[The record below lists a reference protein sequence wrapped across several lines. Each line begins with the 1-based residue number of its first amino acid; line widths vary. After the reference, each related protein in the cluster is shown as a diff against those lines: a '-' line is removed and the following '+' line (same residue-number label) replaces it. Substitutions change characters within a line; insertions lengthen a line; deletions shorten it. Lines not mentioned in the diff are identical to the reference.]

1 MNDKLFA
8 KFLIFIFGERKI
20 IYFYSGL
27 IFNGKNLIILVG
39 FPKCEIFVFDIKT
52 KKEEIIESVQI
63 KLTEANLVIKVFLTI
78 PNAHELNKINLS
90 TNNRYVKLKL
100 SERPYEN
107 IKKY

>member
-1 MNDKLFA
+1 MWDF
-8 KFLIFIFGERKI
+8 
-20 IYFYSGL
+20 YFRY
-27 IFNGKNLIILVG
+27 K
-39 FPKCEIFVFDIKT
+39 ET
-52 KKEEIIESVQI
+52 RKEEIIESVQI